1 MKKFKIGLL
10 FGGVGIMAVVSLL
23 LGALFA
29 ALFSLGVLPLGA
41 MEGVSWGI
49 TLVGCFLGALWV
61 SRRAETMP
69 LPISLGAVIFYLFDI
84 FILRGLI
91 FRTVGENVLILFLTG
106 IFGVVVASFL
116 AVGRNMSAYRGK
128 NRLRKGKKG

>member
-23 LGALFA
+23 LGAFFA
-29 ALFSLGVLPLGA
+29 ALFSHGVLPLGA

-49 TLVGCFLGALWV
+49 TLAGCFLGALWV

-69 LPISLGAVIFYLFDI
+69 LPLSLGAIIFYLFAI
-84 FILRGLI
+84 FILRGI
-91 FRTVGENVLILFLTG
+91 FFRTVGENVLILFLVG
-106 IFGVVVASFL
+106 IFGAVVASFL

-128 NRLRKGKKG
+128 NRHRKGVKG